1 MKLTMA
7 RTKTVISRSI
17 LGVVRPDSAGLSPAT
32 HSRRRRPPV
41 GRPRTTRPP
50 NSAIPARCRPGPV
63 PDRGPA
69 GAACAR
75 PRFASHR
82 PARRPRVS
90 PARRGTCA
98 NAAHAPPARLLYPQ
112 HHRPAKLTGHF
123 EPICLSLRANLHSR
137 ARRAR
142 TRAWHSKN
150 KRHVGFPEV
159 VGISFYV
166 PWLLRTTTTK
176 ISSIESS

>member
-1 MKLTMA
+1 MGQGAPRMKLTMT

-17 LGVVRPDSAGLSPAT
+17 LGVVRSDSGDLCPGT

-63 PDRGPA
+63 PDRGPS

-75 PRFASHR
+75 PRDASHR
-82 PARRPRVS
+82 PARARDLCPG
-90 PARRGTCA
+90 RRGTCA

-112 HHRPAKLTGHF
+112 HHRPAALAGAPESILHSQGYCD
-123 EPICLSLRANLHSR
+123 PARALRAR
-137 ARRAR
+137 AHGMA
-142 TRAWHSKN
+142 
-150 KRHVGFPEV
+150 
-159 VGISFYV
+159 
-166 PWLLRTTTTK
+166 
-176 ISSIESS
+176 

>member
-1 MKLTMA
+1 MWCDTRSGMGQGRPRMKLTMA

-17 LGVVRPDSAGLSPAT
+17 LGVVRSDSGDLCPGT

-50 NSAIPARCRPGPV
+50 NSAIPARYRPGPV

-75 PRFASHR
+75 PRVASHR
-82 PARRPRVS
+82 PARRPRVP

-112 HHRPAKLTGHF
+112 HHRPAALAGAPESILHS
-123 EPICLSLRANLHSR
+123 PGYCDPARALRAR
-137 ARRAR
+137 AHGMA
-142 TRAWHSKN
+142 
-150 KRHVGFPEV
+150 
-159 VGISFYV
+159 
-166 PWLLRTTTTK
+166 
-176 ISSIESS
+176 

>member
-1 MKLTMA
+1 MYSSTVQLLKGIGRAMGQGQPRIKLNFGH
-7 RTKTVISRSI
+7 TKNVLSRSI
-17 LGVVRPDSAGLSPAT
+17 LGVVRSDSAGLPPAT

-41 GRPRTTRPP
+41 GRPRATRPP

-75 PRFASHR
+75 PRVASHR
-82 PARRPRVS
+82 PARRPRVH

-112 HHRPAKLTGHF
+112 HHRPAALAGAPESILHS
-123 EPICLSLRANLHSR
+123 PGYCDPARALRAR
-137 ARRAR
+137 AHGMA
-142 TRAWHSKN
+142 
-150 KRHVGFPEV
+150 
-159 VGISFYV
+159 
-166 PWLLRTTTTK
+166 
-176 ISSIESS
+176 